1 MMPLMSLV
9 LYKLRLHPKSKGH
22 VRDLQEWSDTLHVKQ
37 QALGN
42 GKYCRMIAAIYNL
55 TKGREC
61 FHYAVPATVAASCVL
76 QHTYGSDTKTHKR
89 SKSYTQYHDKLTGL
103 ELSLPFS

>member
-22 VRDLQEWSDTLHVKQ
+22 VRDL
-37 QALGN
+37 
-42 GKYCRMIAAIYNL
+42 

-61 FHYAVPATVAASCVL
+61 FHYAVPATVAAS
-76 QHTYGSDTKTHKR
+76 
-89 SKSYTQYHDKLTGL
+89 GL